1 MYFRLNDE
9 TVVNRFRFSGRSF
22 QLLDRLKDGKSLR
35 WDFLTDTIWKLMDRS
50 NEFNFVNKL
59 SKERGSVPAIY
70 LCMNIA
76 WLSLTRS
83 WNFNILNF
91 LNMAPVWEL
100 KSAFDMYLIARF
112 CREQIRLMLLLLEF
126 PHAVNPN
133 SMWDLK
139 SEL

>member
-9 TVVNRFRFSGRSF
+9 PVVKRFRFSGRSF
-22 QLLDRLKDGKSLR
+22 QHLSRLKDGRSLR

-126 PHAVNPN
+126 PQAVNPN
-133 SMWDLK
+133 SMCDLK